1 MRRVLLVDDEEDILT
16 SLKAL
21 FEAEVLKATVRT
33 ATRAQDALQVL
44 ASEPFALV
52 ITDYRMPGMDGL
64 EFARKVRGRD
74 PNVPII
80 MMTAVP
86 DPTLAEKAKAAG
98 VGLLIVKP
106 FDLALVV
113 GLVKGVIEG
122 QGLPT
127 SISHPRPRP

>member
-1 MRRVLLVDDEEDILT
+1 MRRILLVDDEEDILS

-33 ATRAQDALQVL
+33 ATRAQDALKFL
-44 ASEPFALV
+44 GAEPFALV

-64 EFARKVRGRD
+64 DFATEVRRLD

-80 MMTAVP
+80 MMTAFP
-86 DPTLAEKAKAAG
+86 DPTLADKAKAAG

-106 FDLALVV
+106 FDLDFVV
-113 GLVKGVIEG
+113 QLVKGVVEG
-122 QGLPT
+122 RGLPA
-127 SISHPRPRP
+127 SLPRK